1 MKYFIVLILLA
12 LISCSNSKNSTFNAN
27 NRADIRKMI
36 QNYDSKKINDDASNF
51 FIDAMILQQQGNW
64 AESII
69 DLNIALE
76 YDSSAGIYYSLAKAY
91 IELERYELSLK
102 SLDKSLEMDNK
113 FLPSLELLVELHINN
128 SNYNKAIIVYKEIL
142 EIDNSFKRKLNFANI
157 MEYYKPKESI
167 LIYEELLNESPTNDK
182 IILKLSQLYK
192 ATKQNDKYI
201 SSLEKL
207 IKTNG
212 SNLKIN
218 LEQLDSYMENKN
230 YTQAVEMLERVD
242 KNVSTS
248 DLDKFYG
255 TVGYNMLY
263 DTTFN
268 DKVSIN
274 KYLDKIDSRF
284 YFNWQIQLQS
294 AYLSSKIG
302 DSVRTYKLFKKVL
315 KISDTIPDIP
325 ISIAIYYLQKVKD
338 SLALEILEETID
350 NFSDDYRFPFFMGIA
365 SQSLE
370 KNEKA
375 IAAYKKSIELNKEF
389 LYTWV
394 QLGIL
399 YDQVGNKDS
408 SDYYYENA
416 IKIDPLN
423 PLVNNNYAYSLSLR
437 GKELAKAKELSETA
451 LSMEPNSAAYL
462 DTYAWINYLMGNYSI
477 ALEFIE
483 KAIKIGNASAEV
495 YEHYGDILSKL
506 NKEKAALEAYNNAL
520 KFDPERKSVI
530 DRINKIESK

>member
-1 MKYFIVLILLA
+1 MKYIIIFILITLL
-12 LISCSNSKNSTFNAN
+12 SCSNSKKTTFNTN
-27 NRADIRKMI
+27 NREDIRKMI
-36 QNYDSKKINDDASNF
+36 RNYDSKKINEDASNF

-64 AESII
+64 AESLI
-69 DLNIALE
+69 DLNLALE
-76 YDSSAGIYYSLAKAY
+76 YDKSAGIYYSLAKAY

-102 SLDKSLEMDNK
+102 SLEKSLELDNR
-113 FLPSLELLVELHINN
+113 FLPSLELLVELHIKN

-167 LIYEELLNESPTNDK
+167 LIYEELLDENPTNDK

-192 ATKQNDKYI
+192 ATKQNEKYI

-207 IKTNG
+207 LKTNG

-218 LEQLDSYMENKN
+218 LELLDIYMENKD
-230 YTQAVEMLERVD
+230 YPQAIEMLDRVD
-242 KNVSTS
+242 KSVSTS

-302 DSVRTYKLFKKVL
+302 DSIRTYKLFKKVL

-338 SLALEILEETID
+338 SLALEILEETIA

-375 IAAYKKSIELNKEF
+375 ISSYKKSIELNKEF
-389 LYTWV
+389 LDNWV

-399 YDQVGNKDS
+399 YDQIGNKDS
-408 SDYYYENA
+408 SDFFYENA

-462 DTYAWINYLMGNYSI
+462 DTYAWINYLIGNYSI

-483 KAIKIGNASAEV
+483 KAIKTGNASSEV

-506 NKEKAALEAYNNAL
+506 NREKEALEAYNNAL
-520 KFDPERKSVI
+520 KFEPERKSVI